1 MRGHG
6 GRQVV
11 VLELDGLLLRVQN
24 VNLLS
29 LDKRFRKTHK
39 GDQFPHTSFQDS
51 CSWPNPVLENRT
63 HYKRSTARLG

>member
-29 LDKRFRKTHK
+29 LDIRFRKTHK
-39 GDQFPHTSFQDS
+39 VDQFPHTFFQDS
-51 CSWPNPVLENRT
+51 CSWPNPGLENRT